1 MATILSLFPARIA
14 FVNADGTL
22 TPEAYRA
29 LQTLM
34 VRVGGPVAPTINEL
48 DAQQYADAG
57 IEETRAMLYAVT
69 NEIGSAPGAVPMP
82 ADDPLMPPV
91 CTVTVDSLQSDIN
104 DLRETVARLATQIN
118 DLNQGKS

>member
-1 MATILSLFPARIA
+1 MTTVLNLFPARIQ
-14 FVNADGTL
+14 FVSADGRL

-57 IEETRAMLYAVT
+57 IEETRALLYAAM
-69 NEIGSAPGAVPMP
+69 NEFGSAAPAASTP
-82 ADDPLMPPV
+82 ADDPLLPPA
-91 CTVTVDSLQSDIN
+91 CFATIDALQSDMN
-104 DLRETVARLATQIN
+104 DLRETVARLTTQIN
-118 DLNQGKS
+118 DLNQGKP